1 MSYNL
6 NSNASEGGFCRGP
19 SDEEIQLYALRD
31 GLLLIRTEEAKRVL
45 DEMAKDMAAKIYDV
59 GRYLARYEE
68 LGGNGDW
75 KKGLK
80 KEETR

>member
-19 SDEEIQLYALRD
+19 SHEELQLYALRD
-31 GLLLIRTEEAKRVL
+31 DLLLMRTDEARKVL
-45 DEMAKDMAAKIYDV
+45 DEMVVDITAEIYDV
-59 GRYLARYEE
+59 ARYLARYEE
-68 LGGNGDW
+68 LGGNGDR

-80 KEETR
+80 KAETR